1 MQKNNKKMHNIKK
14 YVYNIYVYIDKY
26 TKKWYYLHR
35 NGDDI
40 MSNLTSV
47 ININVPSEVKEEATS
62 LFNSLGLN
70 MSTAINMFLKKAI
83 YERGIPFDIKQRPSK
98 EFAEALQE
106 LDYMEKHPE
115 EYKVYHNVD
124 KMFEDILNEE

>member
-1 MQKNNKKMHNIKK
+1 
-14 YVYNIYVYIDKY
+14 
-26 TKKWYYLHR
+26 
-35 NGDDI
+35 
-40 MSNLTSV
+40 MSNLTST
-47 ININVPSEVKEEATS
+47 INVNVPSDVKEEATN

-70 MSTAINMFLKKAI
+70 MSTAINMFLKRAI
-83 YERGIPFDIKQRPSK
+83 YERGIPFEAKQKPSK
-98 EFAEALQE
+98 EFAEAIKE